1 MIFKQVLLVLS
12 SLCLACSGSPLDQMH
27 RALGNSFRDHA
38 NTTII
43 QVRHFDPGEYMLPI
57 DPGSGRQQIIPIATN
72 GATVVKLFVRTT
84 GPAPAEPDPFSGT
97 DVGVELWFPDPDTW
111 TGRIIN
117 FVDDAFQG
125 SPFVTLP
132 DMSGLPMYPTTQYS
146 EWASKMGFVAA
157 ISNGGHFSRYPFPSW
172 YYPSV
177 NTSYLL
183 TADNQ
188 YNDEGWKN
196 FAYQGNHIMAEVSK
210 QISKEYYGKSHNS
223 AYLAGCS
230 TGGRQ
235 VYQIAQDIPEDY
247 DGYLVSAP
255 SFNGS
260 YFYGSIAYDNIVV
273 NNDLVP
279 INETISQ
286 IQLEIVSQKAVA
298 HHDTVITGQH
308 DGYITEWQHNDYDP
322 TKDPSVLRL
331 EDGGHCNETWALSLT
346 QAKALNKIWYGV
358 TVDGSVPDVAE
369 DNGMNLVRP
378 ANQLYWG
385 KARGSQLHY
394 VNTLCQVPGLVWPVF
409 FLNRTLG
416 DPGYFEGGQN
426 VWKDFSYKQFAD
438 YVKKAAEEGIDKKH
452 LYNMDILNPDLRKIQ
467 SLGKKILVYH
477 GTADYTSPVG
487 HVALYYEQSAEYT
500 GGMNKTADFHRVF
513 FVPGMTHCSLT
524 SNQAGQA
531 DIPFPSA
538 QELVGKLVAWVETE
552 VAPDYIMAA
561 TPDGKKSRP
570 ICPYPKLPKYDG
582 AGDVNSATSFSC

>member
-27 RALGNSFRDHA
+27 RALGNLFKDHA

-57 DPGSGRQQIIPIATN
+57 DPGSGRQHIIPIATN
-72 GATVVKLFVRTT
+72 GATVVKLF
-84 GPAPAEPDPFSGT
+84 
-97 DVGVELWFPDPDTW
+97 FPDPDTW
-111 TGRIIN
+111 TGRIFN

-132 DMSGLPMYPTTQYS
+132 DMSGLPMYPTIQYS
-146 EWASKMGFVAA
+146 EWASKMGYVAA

-172 YYPSV
+172 YLPSV

-183 TADNQ
+183 TADDQ

-196 FAYQGNHIMAEVSK
+196 FAYQGTHIMAEVSK

-230 TGGRQ
+230 IGGRQ

-279 INETISQ
+279 INETISET
-286 IQLEIVSQKAVA
+286 QLEIVSQKAAA
-298 HHDTVITGQH
+298 HHDIVITGQH
-308 DGYITEWQHNDYDP
+308 DGYITEWQHNDYDA

-331 EDGGHCNETWALSLT
+331 EDGGDCNETWALSLT

-385 KARGSQLHY
+385 KARGSQLQF
-394 VNTLCQVPGLVWPVF
+394 VNTLCQVPGLTWPVI

-416 DPGYFEGGQN
+416 DPSYFEGGQN
-426 VWKDFSYKQFAD
+426 VWKDFSYKQFAE
-438 YVKKAAEEGIDKKH
+438 YVQKAAKE
-452 LYNMDILNPDLRKIQ
+452 
-467 SLGKKILVYH
+467 VYH
-477 GTADYTSPVG
+477 GTADYSSPVG
-487 HVALYYEQSAEYT
+487 HVALYYEQSAEFT

-531 DIPFPSA
+531 AIPFPSA
-538 QELVGKLVAWVETE
+538 QELVGKLVTWVETG
-552 VAPDYIMAA
+552 VAPDHIMAA
-561 TPDGKKSRP
+561 TPDERRAAPFALTQSSPSTMVLGM
-570 ICPYPKLPKYDG
+570 
-582 AGDVNSATSFSC
+582 

>member
-1 MIFKQVLLVLS
+1 MEPPHNLIHLHPHQLNNMIFKQVLLVLS

-27 RALGNSFRDHA
+27 RALGNLFKDHA

-57 DPGSGRQQIIPIATN
+57 DPGSGRQHIIPIATN
-72 GATVVKLFVRTT
+72 GATVVKLF
-84 GPAPAEPDPFSGT
+84 
-97 DVGVELWFPDPDTW
+97 FPDPDTW
-111 TGRIIN
+111 TGRIFN

-132 DMSGLPMYPTTQYS
+132 DMSGLPMYPTIQYS
-146 EWASKMGFVAA
+146 EWASKMGYVAA

-172 YYPSV
+172 YLPSV

-183 TADNQ
+183 TADDQ

-196 FAYQGNHIMAEVSK
+196 FAYQGTHIMAEVSK

-230 TGGRQ
+230 IGGRQ

-279 INETISQ
+279 INETISET
-286 IQLEIVSQKAVA
+286 QLEIVSQKAAA
-298 HHDTVITGQH
+298 HHDIVITGQH
-308 DGYITEWQHNDYDP
+308 DGYITEWQHNDYDA

-331 EDGGHCNETWALSLT
+331 RRRRRLKPALL
-346 QAKALNKIWYGV
+346 
-358 TVDGSVPDVAE
+358 
-369 DNGMNLVRP
+369 
-378 ANQLYWG
+378 G
-385 KARGSQLHY
+385 KARGSQLQF
-394 VNTLCQVPGLVWPVF
+394 VNTLCQVPGLTWPVI

-416 DPGYFEGGQN
+416 DPSYFEGGQN
-426 VWKDFSYKQFAD
+426 VWKDFSYKQFAE
-438 YVKKAAEEGIDKKH
+438 YVQKAAKEGIDKKH
-452 LYNMDILNPDLRKIQ
+452 LYNMDILNPDLRKLQ
-467 SLGKKILVYH
+467 R
-477 GTADYTSPVG
+477 
-487 HVALYYEQSAEYT
+487 HVALYYEQSAEFT

-531 DIPFPSA
+531 AIPFPSA
-538 QELVGKLVAWVETE
+538 QELVGKLVRWVETG
-552 VAPDYIMAA
+552 VAPDHIMAA
-561 TPDGKKSRP
+561 TPDERRAAPFALTQSSPSTMVLGM
-570 ICPYPKLPKYDG
+570 
-582 AGDVNSATSFSC
+582 